1 MGAFG
6 FVRAIATLGLLMLL
20 FPGIAAATNNIVLI
34 YSGPA
39 IPNTQA
45 PPDVQAF
52 TDWCDSNCAPT
63 VDLPMYDAVTG
74 NLKGNVAVWGTPF
87 TLSADGSSLCFSEF
101 IVFNLPEGSIYTQS
115 PKPNGTC
122 GGFIDPA
129 LKPATH
135 VSVGQVV
142 GGGGDG
148 VIVGGT
154 GKYKNWAGTYTDR
167 VFVELSFGSDPNYYD
182 QLFFSITG
190 K

>member
-1 MGAFG
+1 MKMFS
-6 FVRAIATLGLLMLL
+6 FVRAATVFALLTL
-20 FPGIAAATNNIVLI
+20 FSGIAAATNNIVLI
-34 YSGPA
+34 YNGPA
-39 IPNTQA
+39 IPNIQSQ
-45 PPDVQAF
+45 PNVQAF
-52 TDWCDSNCAPT
+52 TDWCASACAPS
-63 VDLPMYDAVTG
+63 VQLPMYDAATG
-74 NLKGNVAVWGTPF
+74 QLKGDIAVWVTPF
-87 TLSADGSSLCFSEF
+87 TFSTDGNSLCFSEF
-101 IVFNLPEGSIYTQS
+101 IVFNLAEGSIYTHS

-122 GGFIDPA
+122 GGIISPS

-135 VSVGQVV
+135 VSVGEVV

-154 GKYKNWAGTYTDR
+154 GKYKNWTGTYTDR

>member
-1 MGAFG
+1 
-6 FVRAIATLGLLMLL
+6 
-20 FPGIAAATNNIVLI
+20 VL
-34 YSGPA
+34 
-39 IPNTQA
+39 
-45 PPDVQAF
+45 
-52 TDWCDSNCAPT
+52 
-63 VDLPMYDAVTG
+63 
-74 NLKGNVAVWGTPF
+74 NLA
-87 TLSADGSSLCFSEF
+87 
-101 IVFNLPEGSIYTQS
+101 EGSICTHS

-122 GGFIDPA
+122 GGIISPS

-135 VSVGQVV
+135 VSVGEVV

-154 GKYKNWAGTYTDR
+154 GKYKKWSGTYTDR

>member
-1 MGAFG
+1 MEAFW
-6 FVRAIATLGLLMLL
+6 FVRVAAVVGLLTLS
-20 FPGIAAATNNIVLI
+20 PGIAAATNSIVLI
-34 YSGPA
+34 YNGPA
-39 IPNTQA
+39 IPNTQD

-52 TDWCDSNCAPT
+52 TDWCASACAPT
-63 VDLPMYDAVTG
+63 VQLPMFDAVTG
-74 NLKGNVAVWGTPF
+74 QLKGDIAVWGTPF
-87 TLSADGSSLCFSEF
+87 TASGDGNSLCFSEF
-101 IVFNLPEGSIYTQS
+101 IVFNLAAGSIYTHS

-122 GGFIDPA
+122 GGFIAPS

-154 GKYKNWAGTYTDR
+154 GKYKEWVGTYTDR
-167 VFVELSFGSDPNYYD
+167 VFVELSFGPDPNYYD

>member
-1 MGAFG
+1 MKAFRS
-6 FVRAIATLGLLMLL
+6 VLAAKALALATLFSGV
-20 FPGIAAATNNIVLI
+20 AAATNNIVLI
-34 YSGPA
+34 YNGPA
-39 IPNTQA
+39 IPNEQSA
-45 PPDVQAF
+45 PNSQAF
-52 TDWCDSNCAPT
+52 QDWCASACAPS
-63 VDLPMYDAVTG
+63 VQLPMFDAVTG
-74 NLKGNVAVWGTPF
+74 QLKGNIAVWVTPF
-87 TLSADGSSLCFSEF
+87 NISADGNSLCFSEF
-101 IVFNLPEGSIYTQS
+101 IVFNLPEGSIHTHS

-154 GKYKNWAGTYTDR
+154 GRYSNWAGTYTDR
-167 VFVELSFGSDPNYYD
+167 VFVELSFGPDPNYYD